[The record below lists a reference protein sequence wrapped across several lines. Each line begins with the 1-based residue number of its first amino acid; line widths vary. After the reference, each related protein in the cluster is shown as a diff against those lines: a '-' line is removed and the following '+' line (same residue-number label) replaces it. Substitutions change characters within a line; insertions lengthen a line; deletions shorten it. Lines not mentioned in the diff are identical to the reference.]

1 MVTTVIV
8 SPLNFCPI
16 SNKVDDKMAITIDK
30 SITATLTPEQAK
42 QLRDAAQNSYN
53 AWQAALDAKKQ
64 VIQSE
69 SNINKKLDTME
80 NNLKNDFNNRI
91 SLAENNISFS

>member
-1 MVTTVIV
+1 
-8 SPLNFCPI
+8 
-16 SNKVDDKMAITIDK
+16 MAITIDK

>member
-1 MVTTVIV
+1 
-8 SPLNFCPI
+8 
-16 SNKVDDKMAITIDK
+16 MAITIDK

-69 SNINKKLDTME
+69 ININKKLDTME